1 MKERDPEESASGGAL
16 SHPFSPARIFSLR
29 AVRWLEL
36 DWHVLALALL
46 LLAIGLVFVRAMS
59 EADAVAERVGEASSV
74 SFARHFQKMV
84 LCLPAIAIA
93 LALRPRFLRRNAYL
107 LFAGSLVLLVLVQF
121 IGGSRNGSQRWIP
134 LPGGFDLQP
143 SELAKIAVILAL
155 ARVLYRNRLE
165 RAKDWGPP
173 LMIALAPMTLVA
185 LQPDLGT
192 ALTLV
197 PITLGMLYV
206 AGARASVLL
215 RFVLGAAIIG
225 VCVWQFQIGVHDYQL
240 QRIRTWFDGFY
251 AQDLI
256 DARGGPA
263 FHSYHARVAIGN
275 GGIFGQGIGQGVA
288 NQAAYL
294 PERDCD
300 SIFAVVAEELG
311 LAGTMCVLVA
321 YGLMIALM
329 MGSASAI
336 RDRFSRLAA
345 GGIALYFAGQLFVNV
360 AVNLGLVPMTGVT
373 LPLFSTGGSSMLVT
387 FTMLGLF
394 LGLASHREPS
404 LDQDSFR
411 V

>member
-1 MKERDPEESASGGAL
+1 MKERDPEESTSGGAL
-16 SHPFSPARIFSLR
+16 THPFSPARIFSLR
-29 AVRWLEL
+29 HVRWFEL
-36 DWHVLALALL
+36 DWHVLLLALGLLTLGLVFVHAMAEADIALERAGEGTAVSFTRHLKKVLFALPALVIALAVRPRFLQRNAYVLFAGSIALL
-46 LLAIGLVFVRAMS
+46 LLVQV
-59 EADAVAERVGEASSV
+59 VGD
-74 SFARHFQKMV
+74 
-84 LCLPAIAIA
+84 
-93 LALRPRFLRRNAYL
+93 
-107 LFAGSLVLLVLVQF
+107 
-121 IGGSRNGSQRWIP
+121 SRNGSQRWIP

-143 SELAKIAVILAL
+143 SELAKIAVVIAL

-165 RAKDWGPP
+165 RAKDWVPP
-173 LMIALAPMTLVA
+173 LAIALLPMTLVA

-206 AGARASVLL
+206 AGARATVLL
-215 RFVLGAAIIG
+215 RFIVGAAAVG
-225 VCVWQFQIGVHDYQL
+225 VCVWLFKIGVHDYQL
-240 QRIRTWFDGFY
+240 QRIQTWIDGFH

-256 DARGGPA
+256 DARGGSA

-275 GGIFGQGIGQGVA
+275 GGFLGQGIGQGVA

-311 LAGTMCVLVA
+311 LFGATGTLLV

-345 GGIALYFAGQLFVNV
+345 GGIAFYFAAQLFVNV
-360 AVNLGLVPMTGVT
+360 SVNLGLVPMTGVT
-373 LPLFSTGGSSMLVT
+373 LPLFSTGGSSMMTT

-404 LDQDSFR
+404 LDRDSFR